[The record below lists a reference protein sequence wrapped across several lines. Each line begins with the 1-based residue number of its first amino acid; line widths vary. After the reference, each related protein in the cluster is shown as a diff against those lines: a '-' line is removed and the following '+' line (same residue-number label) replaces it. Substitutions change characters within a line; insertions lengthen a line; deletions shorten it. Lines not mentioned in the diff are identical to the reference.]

1 MMHPIETLT
10 FDLLQGKCPTATQI
24 QNLCYALHF
33 AMVDA
38 DADEMLWLEV
48 SFEDMGDH
56 MIKAIKNSTTV
67 E

>member
-1 MMHPIETLT
+1 MHPIETLT

-24 QNLCYALHF
+24 KNLCYALHH
-33 AMVDA
+33 AMVTV

-56 MIKAIKNSTTV
+56 MVKAIKNAN
-67 E
+67 

>member
-10 FDLLQGKCPTATQI
+10 FDLLQGKCPTAIQI
-24 QNLCYALHF
+24 QNLCYALHH
-33 AMVDA
+33 AMIEA
-38 DADEMLWLEV
+38 NANEMLWLEV

-56 MIKAIKNSTTV
+56 MYKAIKNAASD

>member
-10 FDLLQGKCPTATQI
+10 FDLLQGKCPSASHI
-24 QNLCYALHF
+24 ANLCYALHF
-33 AMVDA
+33 AMVEA
-38 DADEMLWLEV
+38 DVPEMDVLEV

>member
-10 FDLLQGKCPTATQI
+10 FDLLQGKCPTASQI
-24 QNLCYALHF
+24 ANQCYALHF

-38 DADEMLWLEV
+38 NADEMLWLEV

-56 MIKAIKNSTTV
+56 MYKAIKNAASD

>member
-10 FDLLQGKCPTATQI
+10 FDLLQGKCPTPIQI
-24 QNLCYALHF
+24 QNLCYALHH
-33 AMVDA
+33 AMIEA
-38 DADEMLWLEV
+38 NANEMLWLEV

-56 MIKAIKNSTTV
+56 MYKAIKNAASD